1 MKHAH
6 SYSPAKAAE
15 LWQAVLQLKTKDDCR
30 KFFRDLCTLEELTA
44 IVDRWQAVKMIN
56 QGVPYREIAKKLD
69 MSSTTV
75 ARVAQ
80 WLNHGE
86 GGYKLILKRLKLL

>member
-6 SYSPAKAAE
+6 SYSPKKADE
-15 LWQAVLQLKTKDDCR
+15 LWQAVLGLKTKSECA
-30 KFFRDLCTLEELTA
+30 KFFRDLCTIEELKA

-56 QGVPYREIAKKLD
+56 KGVPYREIAKKLD

-75 ARVAQ
+75 SRVAQ
-80 WLNHGE
+80 WLNNGK